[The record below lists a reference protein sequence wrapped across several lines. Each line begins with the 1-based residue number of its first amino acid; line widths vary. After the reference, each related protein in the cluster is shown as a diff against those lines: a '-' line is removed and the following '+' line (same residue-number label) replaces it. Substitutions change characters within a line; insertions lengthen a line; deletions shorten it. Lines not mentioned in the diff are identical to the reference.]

1 MRPLALPKRRFD
13 LPPLE
18 SIVNL
23 KRIRELDAI
32 LEERTAG
39 SIGTVLAN
47 RLDQLRSALK
57 AIAPESGA
65 VMNATFLKTV
75 ESFVGH
81 RRLLIQ
87 LYLLDEG
94 LSRETKNL
102 HRLAHLKDIAKMK
115 AFEEDTSPAREY
127 LPPLNTKMFRYLF
140 VTDSEPTLLDGMR
153 AARLFLSHFKTLPA
167 YEDLGGLAEQVIV
180 DGKQARR
187 ATGKVGVWRSEGGWL
202 FKADGPQKLCESLH
216 QRETLTSAAERLGI
230 PSPSVFLTAARRYH
244 VFSRLRN
251 LPIGND
257 NQSLFDEI
265 RESASERYEGQT
277 TVGVKALQILIE
289 RSLKENQGE
298 LPDRWGMQISE
309 FASDPRLP
317 ERTREFSTWWS
328 WAKRNQLQV
337 ALTWFTGRDLAEF
350 IKILDGSLEGNA
362 KRMFPRR
369 KDFLL
374 KLFKAGKIL
383 RARLVL
389 VGTTYRDVLRGL
401 NKTSDVSIIQMSKST
416 GISVICIQC
425 EGFSLVE
432 GTETFALQLHRDI
445 PIEGFWEGLALTG
458 SARPQRWTEATFR
471 QNRTDAISHIDS
483 REKRWEQNFMTAIQ
497 RHFHVFW
504 PDVSF

>member
-1 MRPLALPKRRFD
+1 MRPLAIPKRRFD

-18 SIVNL
+18 SIINL
-23 KRIRELDAI
+23 TQIRELDAR
-32 LEERTAG
+32 LEERATGHVG
-39 SIGTVLAN
+39 SVLAN
-47 RLDQLRSALK
+47 RLEQLRAALR
-57 AIAPESGA
+57 AIAPSSGA
-65 VMNATFLKTV
+65 ALNSTFLRTA
-75 ESFVGH
+75 ESFIGH

-94 LSRETKNL
+94 GSRETKNL
-102 HRLAHLKDIAKMK
+102 HRLAHLKEVAKMK
-115 AFEEDTSPAREY
+115 PLEEDHSPARQY

-140 VTDSEPTLLDGMR
+140 DTEHAPTLLDGIR

-167 YEDLGGLAEQVIV
+167 YEDLGALAERVIV
-180 DGKQARR
+180 DGIQARR
-187 ATGKVGVWRSEGGWL
+187 ATGKLGVWRKEGGWL
-202 FKADGPQKLCESLH
+202 FKTDGPQKLCESLD
-216 QRETLTSAAERLGI
+216 QRETLTTAADRLGI

-244 VFSRLRN
+244 LFSRLRN
-251 LPIGND
+251 LPMGGD
-257 NQSLFDEI
+257 NQALFDEI
-265 RESASERYEGQT
+265 RESASERFEGQT
-277 TVGVKALQILIE
+277 TVGVKTLQILIE

-317 ERTREFSTWWS
+317 ERTPEFATWWS
-328 WAKRNQLQV
+328 WAKRTQLQV

-401 NKTSDVSIIQMSKST
+401 NKDSDVSIMQMSKAT

-445 PIEGFWEGLALTG
+445 PIEGFWEGLALTE
-458 SARPQRWTEATFR
+458 SARARRWTEATFR
-471 QNRTDAISHIDS
+471 RNKIDAISHIDS
-483 REKRWEQNFMTAIQ
+483 KERRWEQNFMTAIQ

-504 PDVSF
+504 PDVDF